1 VKAQRESWFE
11 QFADVTLDRLVFV
24 DEFGA
29 STQMQRTHGRA
40 PRGQR
45 VVSKV
50 PHGHW
55 KSISTIAAMTTRG
68 MTACASFDGATDAEL
83 FALFAREAL
92 APTLRPGQIVVL
104 DNLAAHKT
112 PLVKRLIEE
121 TGATL
126 LPLPPYSPDYN
137 PIEQA
142 ISKVKGILRSLARRE
157 VKGLFAAIREAL
169 GSITAD
175 DAIAFMRHSGYA
187 IR

>member
-1 VKAQRESWFE
+1 MKARRESWFE
-11 QFADVTLDRLVFV
+11 QFEGVTLDRLVFI

-40 PRGQR
+40 PKGQR

-55 KSISTIAAMTTRG
+55 KMISTIAALTTRG

-83 FALFAREAL
+83 FTLFVREAL
-92 APTLRPGQIVVL
+92 VPTLTPGQVVVL

-112 PLVKRLIEE
+112 PEVKRLIAGA
-121 TGATL
+121 GATL
-126 LPLPPYSPDYN
+126 LPLPPYSPDLN

-142 ISKVKGILRSLARRE
+142 ISKVKSVLRSLAKRE
-157 VKGLFAAIREAL
+157 VKELYTAIEEAL
-169 GSITAD
+169 ASITQE
-175 DAIAFMRHSGYA
+175 DATAFMRHSGYSL
-187 IR
+187 R